1 MNDAWILFEWW
12 SSSVLLWW
20 ISWFPEGSSGA
31 LSDFTFWIRTL
42 VNGVSSTMWLFVVIS
57 YSDNAITRLP
67 RSSWL
72 SWYTRYKLVLTSASL
87 KTSNCFVPGIL
98 FWPLSAQVYLRQ
110 VEFFCGNLR
119 EQWNASIHIFSS
131 SKFLSGWH
139 CAYANLI
146 QNISVIFNCEAEL
159 IHCMQ
164 AHDMLSAFSDTF
176 KWKLNCSFA
185 LIPLKKKTL

>member
-1 MNDAWILFEWW
+1 MHLRDYRCFDRTNLNRTNRFKDMGVNERTSNFFIGCQMNDAWILFEWW

-110 VEFFCGNLR
+110 VEFFL
-119 EQWNASIHIFSS
+119 
-131 SKFLSGWH
+131 
-139 CAYANLI
+139 
-146 QNISVIFNCEAEL
+146 
-159 IHCMQ
+159 
-164 AHDMLSAFSDTF
+164 
-176 KWKLNCSFA
+176 WKLERTVKRINSYLF
-185 LIPLKKKTL
+185 